1 MPGWVWEPALTFVFP
16 DHPVCLTDPPGAGEH
31 PLHASEKTKA
41 AATNPLQGAGFSLLR
56 CPVHPQA
63 PASAMG
69 RRPGD

>member
-16 DHPVCLTDPPGAGEH
+16 GHPVCLTDPTGAGEH
-31 PLHASEKTKA
+31 PLHASEKTEA
-41 AATNPLQGAGFSLLR
+41 AAEKSPARCWFLLLR

-63 PASAMG
+63 PASATG